1 MVIGMILDKT
11 FPPDPRVEN
20 EAVTLAQQGHE
31 VHLYCMQFTHGRP
44 ESEVYKGIHIHRF
57 QFSTWVNKLSALAY
71 TLPFYHLM
79 LQRSLSTF
87 ISEHQIEALHVH
99 DMQVAR
105 AVFWANRSFNLLVTL
120 DLHENRPEIMKHY
133 SHVNS
138 GLGKWLISPIR
149 WKHFEY
155 RYIQKADRVIVVT
168 EDARDH
174 YVKAVPVKK
183 EKFHVVPNTVRS
195 EFYTDHIVDK
205 SIIHRYKAHFTLLYL
220 GDTGLRRGL
229 VTLIESL
236 EFLIPQIPEIKVVIV
251 GQSKADAHL
260 KDLITERQW
269 QNFVDLEGWQ
279 DVSLFPSYIMAADLG
294 VSPLHRNLHHDTTYA
309 NKLFQYMAFG
319 KPLIVSDSTAQR
331 RLVQRYDTG
340 QVFEDRNAKDL
351 AAKVMRLYSD
361 EALYSDQSK
370 NAVQAIQ
377 EELKWDILSR
387 TLLDIYEG
395 N

>member
-1 MVIGMILDKT
+1 MD
-11 FPPDPRVEN
+11 E
-20 EAVTLAQQGHE
+20 
-31 VHLYCMQFTHGRP
+31 
-44 ESEVYKGIHIHRF
+44 
-57 QFSTWVNKLSALAY
+57 
-71 TLPFYHLM
+71 
-79 LQRSLSTF
+79 
-87 ISEHQIEALHVH
+87 
-99 DMQVAR
+99 
-105 AVFWANRSFNLLVTL
+105 
-120 DLHENRPEIMKHY
+120 
-133 SHVNS
+133 
-138 GLGKWLISPIR
+138 
-149 WKHFEY
+149 
-155 RYIQKADRVIVVT
+155 
-168 EDARDH
+168 
-174 YVKAVPVKK
+174 
-183 EKFHVVPNTVRS
+183 
-195 EFYTDHIVDK
+195 
-205 SIIHRYKAHFTLLYL
+205 SIIHRYKTHFTLLYL

-236 EFLIPQIPEIKVVIV
+236 EFLIPQIPEVKIVIV

-279 DVSLFPSYIMAADLG
+279 DVSLFPSYIIAADLG
-294 VSPLHRNLHHDTTYA
+294 VSPLHRNVHHDTTYA

-361 EALYSDQSK
+361 EAFYADQSK